1 MLYAA
6 ASRRSSVLRRQSV
19 KRSFSTNDQPG
30 SVARNTRDSRVNSAL
45 LLRRPTTA
53 NNFRRARPSTPYKS
67 KDVDRVKELE
77 AIFLLTEQ
85 EVFAFYRAF
94 CFMAKKAPMRKSAR
108 TTTSK
113 KSKKGIGSEPP
124 SGMTIELNSTSSS
137 NANRPW
143 ESKNS
148 KVTLSL
154 KAFFSVF
161 DLPSG
166 NGGFY
171 DALFEL
177 VGVKNFHSMTFK

>member
-94 CFMAKKAPMRKSAR
+94 CFMAKKKEQ
-108 TTTSK
+108 
-113 KSKKGIGSEPP
+113 KSKKGIGSESP

-143 ESKNS
+143 EINNNS